1 MGMDQ
6 REYKDIPR
14 KAKHSLVTI
23 SRGEYDKL
31 LLAKHVCTKMTR
43 DIAKHYASMSLF
55 AVIKE
60 YFVLKYRRK

>member
-23 SRGEYDKL
+23 SRREYDKL
-31 LLAKHVCTKMTR
+31 LLAKHACDRMTR

-55 AVIKE
+55 AVVKE
-60 YFVLKYRRK
+60 YFDYKHGRK